1 MKKLLLMLIILIVT
15 NFTLCYSQTRQNN
28 DNDVLIE
35 VEGDVENIYDSIQM
49 KQVTRF
55 GSGLPA
61 IDITRSRLSTD
72 EEFIFKTYIMDKLL
86 KSNRILY

>member
-1 MKKLLLMLIILIVT
+1 MKRVLLILTFIVIT
-15 NFTLCYSQTRQNN
+15 TLNLCYAQANQ
-28 DNDVLIE
+28 DEALGLDI
-35 VEGDVENIYDSIQM
+35 EGDVETVYDAIEI

-55 GSGLPA
+55 GSGLPE

-86 KSNRILY
+86 KSNRVLY